1 VKIMNVHTRKVG
13 GTPWVTLS
21 GELDIS
27 TAPEVERELVR
38 IDREAP
44 SRIVVDLREL
54 TFIDSTGLRAIIT
67 ADARFR
73 RSGAR
78 MILVPGP
85 PAVDRVFRIALLDQR
100 LEFSEDPESIE
111 EDHVDEG

>member
-1 VKIMNVHTRKVG
+1 MNVHTRKVG
-13 GTPWVTLS
+13 ETPWVTLS

-111 EDHVDEG
+111 EDHVDQG

>member
-1 VKIMNVHTRKVG
+1 MNVRTRKVG
-13 GTPWVTLS
+13 DMPWVTLA

-27 TAPEVERELVR
+27 TAQEVERELVR
-38 IDREAP
+38 IDRQGP
-44 SRIVVDLREL
+44 SRIVVDMREL
-54 TFIDSTGLRAIIT
+54 TFIDSTGLRAILT

-85 PAVDRVFRIALLDQR
+85 PAVHRVFRIALLDQR
-100 LEFSEDPESIE
+100 LEFTDDPGSLE
-111 EDHVDEG
+111 EGHVDEH